1 MSEDAIILGVKY
13 PTDWHRVKLSQFLK
27 PYRLNMSTVIIVPRS
42 FLDTIT
48 SKIIEVGGTFKILKN
63 EVTLVH
69 ETAIASLR
77 TEDSDVVKIKNALRE
92 FDTLFSEFSVL
103 LRKKKKLITND
114 YNDIL
119 KKVDL
124 GVIDKALQVVGG
136 DDSE

>member
-1 MSEDAIILGVKY
+1 
-13 PTDWHRVKLSQFLK
+13 
-27 PYRLNMSTVIIVPRS
+27 MSTVIIVPRS